1 MLAWLQRGMV
11 GAALLAALAWWLWT
25 GQQGMALGWRLAGLA
40 LALAPQAP
48 VLALEFALLAALGR
62 DRRVPRASAAHLLRA
77 WWREV
82 VVVWQVFGW
91 RQPFAADQV
100 PDAAGPAPGGAGRPG
115 RTGVLLL
122 HGYFCNRGIW
132 SPWLLRLRALGVP
145 CRAITLEPV
154 FGRIETSGPA
164 IDAAV
169 LDLTQRT
176 GRPPLLV
183 GHSMGGLAL
192 RAWLAGP
199 AGPEATPGAAPHDPQ
214 RGRLNHTPR
223 TAPGNDH
230 RIAGAVTV
238 GAPHHGTWLARFGLT
253 ANARQMRRGSAW
265 LAALAACEAAPRRAR
280 FTCFYG
286 HADNVVFP
294 ASTAT
299 LAGADNRHLAGVAHL
314 QMLYEPAVFDA
325 VLRRLAAADA
335 GGCGPADS
343 GR

>member
-1 MLAWLQRGMV
+1 MLARLQRWGV
-11 GAALLAALAWWLWT
+11 GLALLAALAWWVWS
-25 GQQGMALGWRLAGLA
+25 GAHGIAPGGRLAGLV

-48 VLALEFALLAALGR
+48 LLALEFGLLAALGR
-62 DRRVPRASAAHLLRA
+62 DRLAPRASAAHLLRA

-82 VVVWQVFGW
+82 VVVWLVFGW
-91 RQPFAADQV
+91 RQPFAAGQE
-100 PDAAGPAPGGAGRPG
+100 PDGAGAPG

-132 SPWLLRLRALGVP
+132 SPWLRRLRALGVP
-145 CRAITLEPV
+145 CRAITLAPV

-199 AGPEATPGAAPHDPQ
+199 VELGQTPGHAQSDAQSNPPSHSPSPAPD
-214 RGRLNHTPR
+214 
-223 TAPGNDH
+223 NDR

-238 GAPHHGTWLARFGLT
+238 GAPHHGTWMARFGFT

-265 LAALAACEAAPRRAR
+265 LAALAGREPVRRFTR

-286 HADNVVFP
+286 HADNIVFP

-299 LAGADNRHLAGVAHL
+299 LAGADNRHLPGVAHV
-314 QMLYEPAVFDA
+314 QMLYEAAVFDE

-335 GGCGPADS
+335 G
-343 GR
+343 

>member
-1 MLAWLQRGMV
+1 MLAWLQRV
-11 GAALLAALAWWLWT
+11 GVGLALLAALAWWAWS
-25 GQQGMALGWRLAGLA
+25 GHQGLAPGWRLAGLA

-48 VLALEFALLAALGR
+48 LLALEFGLLAALGGDAR
-62 DRRVPRASAAHLLRA
+62 APRASAANLLRA

-82 VVVWQVFGW
+82 LVVWLVFGW
-91 RQPFAADQV
+91 RQPFAAGRE
-100 PDAAGPAPGGAGRPG
+100 PDGDGTPG

-132 SPWLLRLRALGVP
+132 SPWLRRLRALGVP

-154 FGRIETSGPA
+154 FGRIDSSSPA

-169 LDLTQRT
+169 RDLTQRT

-199 AGPEATPGAAPHDPQ
+199 AVPGRSPDSPPTHPPT
-214 RGRLNHTPR
+214 HPPIHPR
-223 TAPGNDH
+223 TDAPDNDH
-230 RIAGAVTV
+230 RIAAAVTV
-238 GAPHHGTWLARFGLT
+238 GAPHHGTWMARFGFS

-265 LAALAACEAAPRRAR
+265 LVALAAREPASRHAR

-286 HADNVVFP
+286 HADNIVFP

-299 LAGADNRHLAGVAHL
+299 LAGADNRHLPGVAHV
-314 QMLYEPAVFDA
+314 QMLYEPAVFDE

-335 GGCGPADS
+335 G
-343 GR
+343 